1 MRCRLQILA
10 ALFIALSVP
19 AQPATLSF
27 HNSAN
32 FPLWTNNASGSG
44 SNLMSGAN
52 AFRIGLYL
60 ARGMN
65 QPESALGLFR
75 MTTNIE
81 AMPGLFHGGYPQ
93 FSADYAHGDYVTFQI
108 RAWSL
113 SGGSSY
119 EEAALAA
126 ASNPDVLL
134 GRSGLGFTFLVQDQV
149 PRPLFHPTMPG
160 LLRSGFEIGPLPE
173 PSAWSLLGLAV
184 SSCGSWDVGDASEL
198 LMTQRLS

>member
-19 AQPATLSF
+19 AQPATMSF
-27 HNSAN
+27 YNSAN

-60 ARGMN
+60 ARGTN
-65 QPESALGLFR
+65 QPESMLGLFR
-75 MTTNIE
+75 TTTNLE
-81 AMPGLFHGGYPQ
+81 GLPGIFHGGYPQ
-93 FSADYAHGDYVTFQI
+93 FSADYSHGDFVTFQI

-113 SGGSSY
+113 SAGSTY
-119 EEAALAA
+119 EEASLAA

-134 GRSGLGFTFLVQDQV
+134 GRSDVGFTFLVQDQV
-149 PRPLFHPTMPG
+149 PRPLFHPTAPG
-160 LLRSGFEIGPLPE
+160 LLRRGFEIGPVPE
-173 PSAWSLLGLAV
+173 PSTLALLGF
-184 SSCGSWDVGDASEL
+184 GSVFVWLFG
-198 LMTQRLS
+198 RGRRK